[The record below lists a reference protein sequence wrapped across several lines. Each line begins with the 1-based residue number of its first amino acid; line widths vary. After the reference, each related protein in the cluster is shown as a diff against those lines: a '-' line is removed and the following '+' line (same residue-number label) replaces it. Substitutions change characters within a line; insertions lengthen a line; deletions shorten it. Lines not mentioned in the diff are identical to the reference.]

1 MPHKEADR
9 FLEVVQ
15 NLPNLKAG
23 ELHMLEIAIPE
34 RDIRQNTAEGIFN
47 FGQAKPTAVT
57 AAASTA
63 LAS

>member
-23 ELHMLEIAIPE
+23 DLHMLEIAIPE